1 MQIVHNVN
9 IHLDRRE
16 QLPAIDAVQGETGR
30 VLSVTLFDKGELW
43 PIPDNAR
50 AVVRYGK
57 DDFTGGIYDT
67 LPNGEAACAISGS
80 TVTVAIPGKMLSAP
94 GFVGLQILLCQE
106 DAVLS
111 TFTIRVRVEADPS
124 ANTAAEGTYVNLLPG
139 LMEAAD
145 LAAEAADAAQ
155 ASATAADAAAKEA
168 KRTAASITS
177 RYDLT
182 YTAHWVDETTGDL
195 EISTVTATSQLFP
208 VLGGAIGLAFP
219 NTVAARLCYYD
230 RSGAFLGKDTL
241 RYDSFQ
247 RTGITAD
254 YARVEAIYTN
264 GGIITDY
271 AGFGSQIMVY
281 VPAPSLEDVERAVV
295 AVAQAE
301 EYCTQAQTAAWQAK
315 MSNGLVLGSE
325 VSPSSNTYADSCFLA
340 VRVIPND
347 LTSGNTKLTLE
358 KKDARNPD
366 PTRLLCYVDFQMA
379 MLGFYGKCSDSDPM
393 TVVAARPMELP
404 VVAGREYE
412 VRLTLLP
419 DGDALLTVTDCCTLQ
434 SEEFPMPAAPIG
446 NGWGGW
452 QYRFYDGGMIG
463 MISGIHSQLL
473 QPEKPRV
480 LVLGDELVEARTLT
494 DQGFAAADRFASLI
508 REAVGGSCFI
518 NARGGATAQT
528 VAGWFDSYLSGACHP
543 TYAVVAVGCSDTD
556 YDLWVAGMESI
567 IEKLKALGATPI
579 LMTLPAGNGPNRD
592 ILTQQNAWIRRSRC
606 AYIDACTVTSLNFEG
621 TSADP
626 SLYMSD
632 GIHLN
637 PRGHKQVFLRARL
650 DVPELMG

>member
-43 PIPDNAR
+43 PIPDHAR

-67 LPNGEAACAISGS
+67 LPDGEAACAISGS

-155 ASATAADAAAKEA
+155 ASATAADDAAKEA

-264 GGIITDY
+264 GGNIADP
-271 AGFGSQIMVY
+271 AEFASQIAVY
-281 VPAPSLEDVERAVV
+281 VPAPTLEDVERAVV
-295 AVAQAE
+295 AVSRAEEFSQQAE
-301 EYCTQAQTAAWQAK
+301 AAAKQAR
-315 MSNGLVLGSE
+315 MSNGLVLGYCVALST
-325 VSPSSNTYADSCFLA
+325 PTYADADCFSLK
-340 VRVIPND
+340 VLPTH
-347 LTSGNTKLTLE
+347 LTEGRTELMLE
-358 KKDARNPD
+358 KSEMNNGGL
-366 PTRLLCYVDFQMA
+366 TRQVCYVDFQLGM
-379 MLGFYGKCSDSDPM
+379 MGFYGKCSDMSAM
-393 TVVAARPMELP
+393 TVVAAKSMELP
-404 VVAGREYE
+404 IVPGREYA
-412 VRLTLLP
+412 VQLLRVP
-419 DGDALLTVTDCCTLQ
+419 DGDALLKVTDCCTLQ
-434 SEEFPMPAAPIG
+434 SEEFPMPAGQIG
-446 NGWGGW
+446 NGWGMRRY
-452 QYRFYDGGMIG
+452 QFVDGGKLG
-463 MISGIHSQLL
+463 SVAGIRCQLL

-480 LVLGDELVEARTLT
+480 LVVGDELVEARTLI
-494 DQGFAAADRFASLI
+494 DQGYDVTGRFASLM
-508 REAVGGSCFI
+508 RQQLGGSCFI
-518 NARGGATAQT
+518 NARSGANAQT
-528 VAGWFDSYLSGACHP
+528 VAGWFDSYLSAACKP
-543 TYAVVAVGCSDTD
+543 SYAVVAVGSSDTN
-556 YDLWVAGMESI
+556 YDRWVSGMESI
-567 IEKLKALGATPI
+567 IQKVEAMGAIPV
-579 LMTLPAGNGPNRD
+579 LMTLPAGNGANKN
-592 ILTQQNAWIRRSRC
+592 IFVQQNLWIRNSSY
-606 AYIDACTVTSLNFEG
+606 AYIDACTVTSSNFEG
-621 TSADP
+621 TSPEP
-626 SLYMSD
+626 SLFMDD

-637 PRGHKQVFLRARL
+637 TQGHKQVFLRARL
-650 DVPELMG
+650 DVPEMMG